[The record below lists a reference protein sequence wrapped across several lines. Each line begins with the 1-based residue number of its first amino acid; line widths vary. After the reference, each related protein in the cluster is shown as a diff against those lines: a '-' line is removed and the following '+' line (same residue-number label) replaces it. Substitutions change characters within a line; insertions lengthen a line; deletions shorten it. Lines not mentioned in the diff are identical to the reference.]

1 MNVHDILLFGAFP
14 YVAVV
19 MLVVISLLRYR
30 ANQFT
35 ISSLSSQFLEGR
47 RLFWGSVPFHI
58 GISIVFFGHLTG
70 FLIPRSVQL
79 FGTVPARLLLM
90 ELTGLVGALLLLTG
104 LILLVLRRVRDPRLR
119 AVTGP
124 TDLAVYA
131 LLLFQAFTG
140 LYVALFLR
148 WGTAWYVQV
157 AVPYLRSLFL
167 LRPDIQ
173 RMAELPLMAQLHVLG
188 AFTLFAVFSFTR
200 LMHVLV
206 APVPYLWRSTQLVI
220 WNRDR
225 RTVRLEGRP

>member
-58 GISIVFFGHLTG
+58 GISIVFFGHLIG

-104 LILLVLRRVRDPRLR
+104 LILLVVRRARDPRLR

-124 TDLAVYA
+124 TDLVVYA
-131 LLLFQAFTG
+131 LLLFQAISG

-167 LRPDIQ
+167 LRPDLQ

-206 APVPYLWRSTQLVI
+206 APLPYLWRSTQLVI

-225 RTVRLEGRP
+225 RSVRLEGRP

>member
-19 MLVVISLLRYR
+19 MLVVISLFRYR

-58 GISIVFFGHLTG
+58 GISVVFFGHLTG

-90 ELTGLVGALLLLTG
+90 ELTGLVGALMLLTG
-104 LILLVLRRVRDPRLR
+104 LILLVVRRLRDPRLL

-124 TDLAVYA
+124 TDFVVYA
-131 LLLFQAFTG
+131 LLLFQAFSG

-167 LRPDIQ
+167 LRPDLQ

-206 APVPYLWRSTQLVI
+206 APLPYLWRSTQLVI

-225 RTVRLEGRP
+225 HAVRIEGRP

>member
-1 MNVHDILLFGAFP
+1 MNVYDILLFGAFP

-19 MLVVISLLRYR
+19 MLVVISLQRYR

-47 RLFWGSVPFHI
+47 RLFWGSVPFHL

-70 FLIPRSVQL
+70 FLIPRSVQV

-104 LILLVLRRVRDPRLR
+104 LILLVVRRMRDPRLL

-124 TDLAVYA
+124 TDFVVYA
-131 LLLFQAFTG
+131 LLLFQALSG

-173 RMAELPLMAQLHVLG
+173 RMAELPLMARLHVLG

-225 RTVRLEGRP
+225 REVRLEGRP

>member
-1 MNVHDILLFGAFP
+1 MNVYDILLFGAFP

-19 MLVVISLLRYR
+19 MLVVISLQRYR

-70 FLIPRSVQL
+70 FLIPRSVQV

-90 ELTGLVGALLLLTG
+90 ELTGLVGALLLVTG
-104 LILLVLRRVRDPRLR
+104 LVLLVLRRARDPRLR

-124 TDLAVYA
+124 TDLVVYA
-131 LLLFQAFTG
+131 LLLFQALTG

-157 AVPYLRSLFL
+157 AVPYLRSLFM

-206 APVPYLWRSTQLVI
+206 APVPYLWRSVQLVI

-225 RTVRLEGRP
+225 RAVRLEGRP

>member
-14 YVAVV
+14 YVAMV
-19 MLVVISLLRYR
+19 MLVVISLQRYR

-35 ISSLSSQFLEGR
+35 ISSLSSQFLEGK

-58 GISIVFFGHLTG
+58 GISIVFFGHLVG

-104 LILLVLRRVRDPRLR
+104 LILLVVRRMRDPRLR

-124 TDLAVYA
+124 TDLVVYA
-131 LLLFQAFTG
+131 LLLFQALSG

-206 APVPYLWRSTQLVI
+206 APLPYLWRSTQLVI

-225 RTVRLEGRP
+225 RSVRLEGRP

>member
-1 MNVHDILLFGAFP
+1 
-14 YVAVV
+14 
-19 MLVVISLLRYR
+19 
-30 ANQFT
+30 
-35 ISSLSSQFLEGR
+35 
-47 RLFWGSVPFHI
+47 
-58 GISIVFFGHLTG
+58 
-70 FLIPRSVQL
+70 
-79 FGTVPARLLLM
+79 
-90 ELTGLVGALLLLTG
+90 VGALLFLTG
-104 LILLVLRRVRDPRLR
+104 MVLLVLRRVRDPRLR

-124 TDLAVYA
+124 TDFLVYA
-131 LLLFQAFTG
+131 LLLFQAVTG

-225 RTVRLEGRP
+225 RTARLEGRP